1 MLSAGADVLSVSRVL
16 GHSTPT
22 LTLALYGHVVD
33 EGIVRAVAAADDRWA
48 DRALTEPADR
58 GEGEAPEH
66 MA

>member
-48 DRALTEPADR
+48 DRVLTEPADR
-58 GEGEAPEH
+58 GEGEAPKH